1 MKLIHA
7 GALATTLVIVAGVA
21 MISPMLFRTQSR
33 GVQPKIAIF
42 LYVPNNTNATSW
54 CSEIGSYLK
63 ATNTKATVFLA
74 GDVVD
79 NNTKLVKE
87 FSEKV
92 DIGSMTQ
99 SYKPLLNT
107 TDYTAQ
113 LATIRNGKM
122 SVDAAGNFDSKLF
135 AAPYGAVNSDIFS
148 QLRRTGIVADFSY
161 DDHYNKI
168 HNGTFITMPL
178 KTVDGSTLD
187 TRALVP
193 QLNDTPTIVRFYS
206 TTSSKKVI
214 EAFESLKAEGC
225 QFLNASDITGI
236 ELVNRGA

>member
-1 MKLIHA
+1 MKLSHA
-7 GALATTLVIVAGVA
+7 GAIATTIVIVAGVA
-21 MISPMLFRTQSR
+21 MISPMLLRTQNR

-42 LYVPNNTNATSW
+42 LYVPTEANATAW
-54 CSEIGSYLK
+54 CGEIASYLK
-63 ATNTKATVFLA
+63 ATNTKATVFFT
-74 GDVVD
+74 GEVVD
-79 NNTKLVKE
+79 NNTKLVTE
-87 FSEKV
+87 FGETV

-99 SYKPLLNT
+99 SYKPLLDI

-113 LATIRNGKM
+113 LIEIRNGKI
-122 SVDAAGNFDSKLF
+122 SIDAAGHFDSKLF
-135 AAPYGAVNSDIFS
+135 SAPYGAVNSDIFS

-178 KTVDGSTLD
+178 RTVDGSTLD
-187 TRALVP
+187 THALVP

-206 TTSSKKVI
+206 TTSPKKVI
-214 EAFESLKAEGC
+214 ETLESLKAEGY

-236 ELVNRGA
+236 QLVNRGA